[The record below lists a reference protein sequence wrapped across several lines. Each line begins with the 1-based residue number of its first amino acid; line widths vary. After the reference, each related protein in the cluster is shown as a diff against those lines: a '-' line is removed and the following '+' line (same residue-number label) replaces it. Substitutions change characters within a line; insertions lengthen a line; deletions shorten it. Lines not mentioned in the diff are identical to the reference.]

1 MAISIGVMRGC
12 QLRPRARPG
21 IMSESADGGRPTLD
35 HVVGESH
42 GPRGGATSVPV
53 DNTVPRTAVSARQ
66 RRSLMPCGIA
76 LEAVKVRKVVG
87 SARRVVQWSLA
98 TAGDWYHWVE
108 CVVTM
113 L

>member
-1 MAISIGVMRGC
+1 M
-12 QLRPRARPG
+12 
-21 IMSESADGGRPTLD
+21 
-35 HVVGESH
+35 
-42 GPRGGATSVPV
+42 
-53 DNTVPRTAVSARQ
+53 
-66 RRSLMPCGIA
+66 
-76 LEAVKVRKVVG
+76 EAVKVRKVVG